1 MTNMIKLFV
10 LLILLVAFLST
21 AGCSEKILG
30 NSTNPKVGLEKN
42 DVLIITQLDH
52 INTSLQK
59 GPIFVKLGSRWC
71 PACRSMKPILEKLA
85 VEYRGKATIASV
97 DVDKSPEVG
106 EYFGVE
112 SIPDSFVI
120 VGIENGKYVYMQK
133 NGKVSMDRSQAR
145 IIGLN
150 GNDDEKVFEKIIDF
164 ALLQEGK
171 SKSQ

>member
-1 MTNMIKLFV
+1 MTKLVV
-10 LLILLVAFLST
+10 LLILLTALIST

-30 NSTNPKVGLEKN
+30 NSTNSKVSLEKN
-42 DVLIITQLDH
+42 DVLIVTQLDH

-85 VEYRGKATIASV
+85 VEYRGKATIASI
-97 DVDKSPEVG
+97 DVDKSPEFVQ
-106 EYFGVE
+106 YLGVE
-112 SIPDSFVI
+112 NIPDSFVI
-120 VGIENGKYVYMQK
+120 EGIENGKYVYMQE
-133 NGKVSMDRSQAR
+133 NGKVSTDRSQAR

-150 GNDDEKVFEKIIDF
+150 GNDDEKIFEKLIDL